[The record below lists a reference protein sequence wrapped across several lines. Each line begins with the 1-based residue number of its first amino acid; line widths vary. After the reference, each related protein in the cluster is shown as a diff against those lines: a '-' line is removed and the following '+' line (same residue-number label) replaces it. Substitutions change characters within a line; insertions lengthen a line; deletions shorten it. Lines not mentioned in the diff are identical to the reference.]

1 MAIDGVRWQ
10 KHYLCMP
17 KCLSFKS
24 KQSFFIQQNGG
35 HLQYFTTLSLSL
47 SLLTEV
53 YNILDANAYL

>member
-24 KQSFFIQQNGG
+24 KQSFFIQQNVGG
-35 HLQYFTTLSLSL
+35 ILQLSLSL

-53 YNILDANAYL
+53 YNSLDANVYL